1 MTALARSRPSGYVAS
16 VDPDAVRA
24 FVSRDR
30 AAIDASRRAYHA
42 RRYRERGG
50 AAGFEV
56 GQMLWQHARRVRPDW
71 PTPRDRNEDLAHHVE
86 LKRRLDRAADAF
98 TRR

>member
-1 MTALARSRPSGYVAS
+1 
-16 VDPDAVRA
+16 
-24 FVSRDR
+24 
-30 AAIDASRRAYHA
+30 
-42 RRYRERGG
+42 
-50 AAGFEV
+50 
-56 GQMLWQHARRVRPDW
+56 MLWQHARRVRPDW